1 MLVAAGQSRLE
12 QVSSIAGRA
21 VQSDPS
27 SGRDQHAMR
36 PAGKRAIDLL
46 KGKAVFVVDDDPSTL
61 KGVKRLLREHGF
73 DCVLFQSA
81 EALQKCDKFDQ
92 AFCIVLDV
100 DLNDESGIEVRHRLI
115 AAGIS
120 LPVIYITANDN
131 HATRMAAM
139 ESGCVAYLTKPFS
152 AKSLIEPI
160 EKVSAGLA

>member
-1 MLVAAGQSRLE
+1 LLAEFSVIRPPDAIGTRWSRTE
-12 QVSSIAGRA
+12 RG
-21 VQSDPS
+21 PS
-27 SGRDQHAMR
+27 VL
-36 PAGKRAIDLL
+36 P

-73 DCVLFQSA
+73 DCVLFQSG
-81 EALQKCDKFDQ
+81 EALQKCNNFDQ
-92 AFCIVLDV
+92 AFCIVLDIN
-100 DLNDESGIEVRHRLI
+100 LNDCSGIEVRHRLI

-120 LPVIYITANDN
+120 LPVVYITANDN

-152 AKSLIEPI
+152 AKSLIEHI